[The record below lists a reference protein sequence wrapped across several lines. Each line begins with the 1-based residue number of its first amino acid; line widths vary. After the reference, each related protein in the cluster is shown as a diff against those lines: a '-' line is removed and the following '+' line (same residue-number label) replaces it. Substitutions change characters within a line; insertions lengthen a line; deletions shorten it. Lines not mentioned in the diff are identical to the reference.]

1 MARPMTHAHTALVL
15 IDLQRWIVD
24 RPWQP
29 MGGAAVAD
37 ACGRLREH
45 FAAADSA
52 LVVLVRHV
60 QADGADG
67 GLAAAANRPVPGFAV
82 RADEYAVVKHGLD
95 AFEGTGLHEGLRRAA
110 IMEVVLAGL
119 ATAYGVEA
127 TAATAV
133 RLGYEVTVVPDAS
146 ASESDAQHHEALDR
160 LVALGVRVRTVDS
173 LVGS

>member
-1 MARPMTHAHTALVL
+1 M
-15 IDLQRWIVD
+15 
-24 RPWQP
+24 
-29 MGGAAVAD
+29 
-37 ACGRLREH
+37 
-45 FAAADSA
+45 
-52 LVVLVRHV
+52 
-60 QADGADG
+60 
-67 GLAAAANRPVPGFAV
+67 
-82 RADEYAVVKHGLD
+82 VKHGLD
-95 AFEGTGLHEGLRRAA
+95 AFEGTGLHERLRRAA

-133 RLGYEVTVVPDAS
+133 RLGYEVTVVSDAS